1 MLLDAKLTIAI
12 SLATGTLY
20 PIAIPH
26 LIIFSKN
33 NSMILYFGSSTTC
46 IITGPFHWTMDLI
59 RNRRLDSYDQ
69 TLRIRLLQM
78 SCTKP

>member
-12 SLATGTLY
+12 RLAAGTLY

-26 LIIFSKN
+26 LIILSKN

-46 IITGPFHWTMDLI
+46 IIFGPFHWTMDLI
-59 RNRRLDSYDQ
+59 RNKRLYDQ

-78 SCTKP
+78 SCTQP